1 MSHLLSQSLH
11 DLLMVGHPFLILKGF
26 VLVPYLIQVHVSK
39 KEKKKKKRKKER
51 DAVLRGT
58 VWKVGVL

>member
-11 DLLMVGHPFLILKGF
+11 DLLMVGHSFLILKGF

-39 KEKKKKKRKKER
+39 KEKKKKRKKER